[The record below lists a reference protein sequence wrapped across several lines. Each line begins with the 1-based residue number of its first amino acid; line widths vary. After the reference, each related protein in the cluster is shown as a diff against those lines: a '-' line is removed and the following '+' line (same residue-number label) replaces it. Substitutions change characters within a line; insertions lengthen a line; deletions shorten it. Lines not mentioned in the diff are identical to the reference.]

1 MKRLM
6 IAALLMSSAAVAQD
20 APPAPQAKGFTPGFD
35 DLMTMLI
42 QPRHIKLYEAGQA
55 RNWELAGAEA
65 RNLRQALDRIGVA
78 IPSYLGNDVK
88 TAVANLIAPALKSVD
103 DAVARGDAKAFA
115 TAYRDVTDGCNAC
128 HTFMER
134 PFLVMKVPD
143 GKRERAYPDQDFKPR
158 P

>member
-1 MKRLM
+1 MRRWV
-6 IAALLMSSAAVAQD
+6 IALWLLSSPAMAQD
-20 APPAPQAKGFTPGFD
+20 APAPPQAKGFTPGFD

-55 RNWELAGAEA
+55 RNWELAAAEA
-65 RNLRQALDRIGVA
+65 RNLRQAFDRIAVA
-78 IPSYLGNDVK
+78 IPGYLGNDVK
-88 TAVANLIAPALKSVD
+88 GAVANLMAPALKSVD
-103 DAVARGDAKAFA
+103 DAIAHGDPKAF
-115 TAYRDVTDGCNAC
+115 TAAYKDVTDGCNAC